1 MDGPPV
7 FAQVLC
13 VVFALQS
20 AFLETAA
27 QFHVYVPLT
36 YGLWKMKKND
46 KILFSTAGV
55 FLEPSTY
62 MINIT
67 HKCKYQDQKA
77 VRKIRTLMPCPSV
90 VPKRLLTCPNC
101 FGTVK
106 IILD

>member
-13 VVFALQS
+13 DVFALQS

-46 KILFSTAGV
+46 KNISTQV
-55 FLEPSTY
+55 FFQNLQCQCHEKHYS
-62 MINIT
+62 
-67 HKCKYQDQKA
+67 Q
-77 VRKIRTLMPCPSV
+77 V
-90 VPKRLLTCPNC
+90 
-101 FGTVK
+101 
-106 IILD
+106 

>member
-13 VVFALQS
+13 DVFAPQS

-55 FLEPSTY
+55 FLEPIWKT
-62 MINIT
+62 
-67 HKCKYQDQKA
+67 
-77 VRKIRTLMPCPSV
+77 
-90 VPKRLLTCPNC
+90 LLTSVNI
-101 FGTVK
+101 K
-106 IILD
+106 IKRQYAK